1 MRVAINC
8 RSFLTKRPTG
18 IGRYAYHLVKS
29 LTEIDHDNEY
39 RLYANGG
46 LFNFR
51 KRLPGFNARN
61 FIPRHDWFCRGP
73 AAVVR
78 DADVYHMPSPGPW
91 EAPPGVPTVVTVHD
105 VIFKAFPQ
113 GHTPQTIEAGER
125 QFADIKAK
133 AAKIICCSRNT
144 ADDLQ
149 SYLRV
154 PREKITL
161 VYQGIDKGIFHPID
175 AGERP
180 AADQTLRSCGIDGPY
195 LLSVGT
201 IEPRK
206 NLVNVLRA
214 FHRLKAKERFNGK
227 LVVVG
232 MQGWLHSDVGKVV
245 DQLALAAE
253 VIFLGYVTDRVLRHL
268 YNRAEVFVF
277 PSFYEGFGFPIVE
290 AFSCGAPVVTSN
302 VSSCPEIAG
311 DAALTVDPGSE
322 VEIAGAV
329 ERLLH
334 DAALRAD
341 LVRRGKR
348 RAEDFD
354 FRKTARQMLEI
365 YKEVYRN

>member
-8 RSFLTKRPTG
+8 RSFLNKQPTG

-29 LTEIDHDNEY
+29 LSEIDHENEY
-39 RLYANGG
+39 RLYASGG
-46 LFNFR
+46 LFNLK
-51 KRLPGFNARN
+51 KRLPRFNARN
-61 FIPRHDWFCRGP
+61 FAPRNDWFCRGP

-78 DADVYHMPSPGPW
+78 DADVYHVPSPGPW
-91 EAPPGVPTVVTVHD
+91 EAPPAVPTVVTVHD
-105 VIFKAFPQ
+105 VIFKAFQ
-113 GHTPQTIEAGER
+113 QAHTPQTIATGER

-133 AAKIICCSRNT
+133 AAKIICCSRST
-144 ADDLQ
+144 ANDLQ
-149 SYLRV
+149 KYIQV
-154 PREKITL
+154 PKEKIAL
-161 VYQGIDKGIFHPID
+161 VYQGIDNDIFHPLD
-175 AGERP
+175 ANERP
-180 AADQTLRSCGIDGPY
+180 AADKMLKTLGLRGPY

-214 FHRLKAKERFNGK
+214 FHRLKTKGKFKGK
-227 LVVVG
+227 LAVVG
-232 MQGWLHSDVGKVV
+232 MRGWLHSDIGKIIE
-245 DQLALAAE
+245 QMALSKE
-253 VIFLGYVTDRVLRHL
+253 IVFLGYVADRVLRYL

-311 DAALTVDPGSE
+311 DAALTVDPNSE
-322 VEIAGAV
+322 EAIAWAI

-334 DAALRAD
+334 DAGLRGD

-354 FRKTARQMLEI
+354 FRKTAQQTLEI
-365 YKEVYRN
+365 YKEVYRH